1 MERAIGETS
10 RGGALARLSFGRPAP
25 SNRGFVSWCRDHRE
39 LWNPA
44 EDTMRALEPIMSW
57 GSILVGVVAA
67 WLWYHA
73 STVVIHKGDTK

>member
-1 MERAIGETS
+1 
-10 RGGALARLSFGRPAP
+10 
-25 SNRGFVSWCRDHRE
+25 
-39 LWNPA
+39 
-44 EDTMRALEPIMSW
+44 MRALEPIMSW